1 MDFRFTP
8 EEETF
13 RTKIHGWLEK
23 TSAEVFGRGEGG
35 RLGTSTASLL
45 DAGDDSRWQRLLEYH
60 RRLYDSGYVALHW
73 PKEYG
78 SRGATL
84 IEQAAYQDEEMGL
97 ALTVHGPH

>member
-1 MDFRFTP
+1 MDFRFTL
-8 EEETF
+8 EEEAF

-45 DAGDDSRWQRLLEYH
+45 DVGDDSRWQRLLEYH
-60 RRLYDSGYVALHW
+60 RRLYDAGYVALHW

-78 SRGATL
+78 GRAAPPLGHAISQDDVL
-84 IEQAAYQDEEMGL
+84 IF
-97 ALTVHGPH
+97 ALP